1 MGIRYSKI
9 ENKNKREIVLL
20 KSFPCKYGKCKF
32 CNYIE
37 DNSTDELEIDKVN
50 LETLQEVT
58 GEFGALEVINSGSVF
73 ELPIKTL
80 ERIREVV
87 YNKNIKLLYF
97 EIYYGYKNR
106 LDEIREFFKGVD
118 IRFRMGMETFD
129 NNFRINSYGKNFKI
143 DTPEIEE
150 LSKKLYS
157 VCLLICVKGQTKE
170 MIKKDIELGL
180 KYFKS
185 ITVNIFINNGTEVE
199 RDEELVKWFVENY
212 NQLQEDPRVEL
223 LIDNK
228 DLGVFEQ

>member
-58 GEFGALEVINSGSVF
+58 GEFEALEVINSGSVF

-87 YNKNIKLLYF
+87 HNKNIKLLYF
-97 EIYYGYKNR
+97 EIYYG
-106 LDEIREFFKGVD
+106 
-118 IRFRMGMETFD
+118 
-129 NNFRINSYGKNFKI
+129 
-143 DTPEIEE
+143 
-150 LSKKLYS
+150 
-157 VCLLICVKGQTKE
+157 
-170 MIKKDIELGL
+170 
-180 KYFKS
+180 
-185 ITVNIFINNGTEVE
+185 
-199 RDEELVKWFVENY
+199 
-212 NQLQEDPRVEL
+212 
-223 LIDNK
+223 
-228 DLGVFEQ
+228 